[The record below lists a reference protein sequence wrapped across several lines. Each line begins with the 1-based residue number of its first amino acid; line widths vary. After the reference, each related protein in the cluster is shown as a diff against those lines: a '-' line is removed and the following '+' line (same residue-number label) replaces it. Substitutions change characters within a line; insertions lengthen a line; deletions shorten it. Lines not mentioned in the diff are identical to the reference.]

1 MVPLFVINKTETIHP
16 YYVFYV
22 LSDTWIIYLLQFVF
36 VLCAG
41 FGSLVG
47 IINCKKHEEL
57 SILSKPIRRNDFIFG
72 KVLSSG
78 IWSCIF
84 AFIVCLV
91 FLILFLSTLDKT
103 HSMFSNHNSNIF
115 GLMLSLIIITVFA
128 STISNT
134 LGYLANHVIA
144 FLIPVALIG
153 IYVIV
158 FPYVATIDDGYDLH
172 QLLYSSVGPLFLLP
186 IGTIIFVPLLKGY
199 QRKIINE

>member
-1 MVPLFVINKTETIHP
+1 
-16 YYVFYV
+16 
-22 LSDTWIIYLLQFVF
+22 
-36 VLCAG
+36 
-41 FGSLVG
+41 
-47 IINCKKHEEL
+47 
-57 SILSKPIRRNDFIFG
+57 
-72 KVLSSG
+72 
-78 IWSCIF
+78 
-84 AFIVCLV
+84 
-91 FLILFLSTLDKT
+91 
-103 HSMFSNHNSNIF
+103 MFSNHNSNIF